1 VVADA
6 TLARRYGLLVEPV
19 PVLFAGLLEAHGT
32 TGPAETPAKSIWMF
46 KNNLR
51 KAALLGVPLNSP
63 AYHPFNPLLALR
75 ATTAARDADECDA
88 FITRLFEAVWVRKEH
103 VRRAGGRRAR
113 RKRGRPRMARRWCAA
128 SEPEAK
134 SALRAQTDDALA
146 RGVFGVPTMEMNGE
160 IFWGYDDLPYLE
172 LFLAGEDPLARSS
185 WGRSDSERPAPLR
198 DAASSSAPA
207 SSAPDP
213 TASPHE
219 ASRSRKQV
227 PAGIELAFDA
237 ETRTLSAKASDSR

>member
-1 VVADA
+1 MGSLRFYFDYISTNAYLA
-6 TLARRYGLLVEPV
+6 WLQMPTLARRYGLLVEPV

-88 FITRLFEAVWVRKEH
+88 FVTRLFEAVWVRGEH
-103 VRRAGGRRAR
+103 VSEPAIVEQAAR
-113 RKRGRPRMARRWCAA
+113 DVGLDGAAIVAAA
-128 SEPEAK
+128 STPEIKAE
-134 SALRAQTDDALA
+134 LRRQTDDAIA
-146 RGVFGVPTMEMNGE
+146 RGVFGVPAMEANGE

-172 LFLAGEDPLARSS
+172 LFLAGDDPLARTV
-185 WGRSDSERPAPLR
+185 WGRADVQAPRP
-198 DAASSSAPA
+198 SAMRRQHRA
-207 SSAPDP
+207 RLE
-213 TASPHE
+213 PH
-219 ASRSRKQV
+219 
-227 PAGIELAFDA
+227 
-237 ETRTLSAKASDSR
+237 